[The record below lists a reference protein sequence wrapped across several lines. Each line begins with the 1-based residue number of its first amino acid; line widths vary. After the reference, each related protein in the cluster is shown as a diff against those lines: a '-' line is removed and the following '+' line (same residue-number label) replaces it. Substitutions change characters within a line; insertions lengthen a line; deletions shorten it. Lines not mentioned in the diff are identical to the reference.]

1 MVLTN
6 MQRKV
11 LELKLDQQ
19 LEDLAQEMYGKT
31 LTECTDAQ
39 AYDCVLQMTKCLTG
53 ATEAISGEKKIYYIS
68 AEFLIGKLLSNNL
81 INLGVYDKVE
91 EILRAK
97 GKDLS
102 KIEEA
107 EPEPSL
113 GNGGLGRL
121 AACFMD
127 SIATLGLPGEG
138 IGLNYHFGLFKQIFK
153 NKLQCAEKNDWIE
166 KHSWLN
172 RTDITYDV
180 AFGDKVVKSRLY
192 DIDVIGY
199 NNGVNKLHL
208 FDIES
213 VDESIVKKGIDFDKE
228 AIDKNLTLFL
238 YPDDS
243 DEAGNLLRIYQQYFM
258 VSNAAQL
265 ILQDMR
271 EHKYDLRKMYEH
283 AVIQINDTH
292 PTMVIPELIRILVND
307 KAFTMDEAIE
317 VVSKTCAYTNHTILA
332 EALEKWPIAYLEK
345 VVPQLVP
352 IIKELHKR
360 VAKKYKDP
368 KVQIIDKD
376 KRVHMA
382 HIDIHY
388 GFSVN
393 GVAAIHTEILKDTE
407 LNAFYKIYPEKFN
420 NKTNGITFRRWLLSC
435 NKELANFLSDKIG
448 NGYKQDADE
457 LEKLLAFK
465 DDQAVLDKLEEIK
478 LHNKEKLAAYIKEK
492 EGVEISTD
500 SIFDI
505 QIKRMHEYK
514 RQQMNA
520 LYIIHKYLEI
530 KAGKKPVRPLT
541 FIFGAK
547 AAPAYIIAQDIIHL
561 ILVMQDIV
569 NNDPDVSP
577 YMKVIMVENYN
588 VNYAE
593 KLIPACDISEQIS
606 LASKEASGT
615 GNMKFMLNGAV
626 TLGTDDGA
634 NVEIHELVGD
644 DNIYIF
650 GEKSETVIE
659 HYAKADYV
667 SKDYYKNS
675 KVIKEAVD
683 FIVGK
688 QAMASGNKVNLK
700 RLYNELLN
708 KDWFMTLLDLED
720 YIATKDRMFA
730 DYEDRE
736 KWKKM
741 MLVNIAKAGFFS
753 SDRTIAEYN
762 RDIWKLKTA
771 D

>member
-1 MVLTN
+1 MN
-6 MQRKV
+6 
-11 LELKLDQQ
+11 LEQQ
-19 LEDLAQEMYGKT
+19 LQDLTQEMYQKT
-31 LTECTDAQ
+31 IADCSDEQLYCAILQLTKGLMDNTAR
-39 AYDCVLQMTKCLTG
+39 
-53 ATEAISGEKKIYYIS
+53 ISGDKKIYYIS

-81 INLGVYDKVE
+81 INLGVYEKLDD
-91 EILRAK
+91 ILKAN

-102 KIEEA
+102 VVEEI

-121 AACFMD
+121 AACFLD
-127 SIATLGLPGEG
+127 SIATLGLPGDG
-138 IGLNYHFGLFKQIFK
+138 IGLNYHLGLFKQVFEDRKQKAVK
-153 NKLQCAEKNDWIE
+153 NEWIE
-166 KHSWLN
+166 EESWLN
-172 RTDITYDV
+172 KTDVTFDI
-180 AFGDKVVKSRLY
+180 AFGDRTVKSRLY

-199 NNGVNKLHL
+199 QNGINKLRL

-213 VDESIVKKGIDFDKE
+213 VDESIVGEGISFDKE
-228 AIDKNLTLFL
+228 NIEKNLTLFL

-265 ILQDMR
+265 ILKEMK
-271 EHKYDLRKMYEH
+271 EKKYDLRKMYEH

-332 EALEKWPIAYLEK
+332 EALEKWPLHYLEK

-352 IIKELHKR
+352 IIKELDKR
-360 VAKKYKDP
+360 VAAKYEDP
-368 KVQIIDKD
+368 SVQIIDKD
-376 KRVHMA
+376 GRVHMA

-407 LNAFYKIYPEKFN
+407 LNNFYKIYPEKFN

-435 NKELANFLSDKIG
+435 NRPLAAFLTETIG
-448 NGYKQDADE
+448 DGYKKDAKE
-457 LEKLLAFK
+457 LEKLLAK
-465 DDQAVLDKLEEIK
+465 IDDQEVLDKIFEIK
-478 LHNKEKLAAYIKEK
+478 NQKKAELAAYVKEN
-492 EGVEISTD
+492 EGIELNPD

-505 QIKRMHEYK
+505 QVKRLHEYK

-530 KAGKKPVRPLT
+530 KGGKKPTTPIS

-547 AAPAYIIAQDIIHL
+547 AAPAYVIAQDIIHL
-561 ILVMQDIV
+561 LLCLQEIV
-569 NNDPDVSP
+569 KNDPDVNP
-577 YMKVIMVENYN
+577 YMTVLMVENYN
-588 VNYAE
+588 VSYAE
-593 KLIPACDISEQIS
+593 KLIPACNISEQIS

-626 TLGTDDGA
+626 TIGTSDGA

-650 GEKSETVIE
+650 GEKSDQVIA
-659 HYAKADYV
+659 HYEKADYV
-667 SKDYYKNS
+667 SRDYYEKDP
-675 KVIKEAVD
+675 VIKEAVD
-683 FIVGK
+683 FIVSDEV
-688 QAMASGNKVNLK
+688 MKVGCEENLN
-700 RLYNELLN
+700 RLYHELLN
-708 KDWFMTLLDLED
+708 KDWFMTLLDLKD
-720 YIATKDRMFA
+720 YIATKDKMFE
-730 DYEDRE
+730 DYEDTQ

-741 MLVNIAKAGFFS
+741 MLTNIAKAGFFS
-753 SDRTIAEYN
+753 SDRTIEEYN
-762 RDIWKLKTA
+762 RDIWKLK
-771 D
+771 